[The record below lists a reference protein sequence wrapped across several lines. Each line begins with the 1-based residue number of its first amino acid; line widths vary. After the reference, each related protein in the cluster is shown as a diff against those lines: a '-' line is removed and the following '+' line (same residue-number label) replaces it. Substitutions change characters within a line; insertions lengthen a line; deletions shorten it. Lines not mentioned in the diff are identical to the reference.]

1 MLRRHPVVGKFKG
14 EVMSAE
20 TKSALESAI
29 AAHIADANE
38 GDIIGAWVVVVETTS
53 LAEMDDDRSS
63 WFTVTRDMQSTFT
76 PDGLLWSALNAG

>member
-1 MLRRHPVVGKFKG
+1 
-14 EVMSAE
+14 MSAD
-20 TKSALESAI
+20 TKASMERAI
-29 AAHIADANE
+29 EAHIADANE

-76 PDGLLWSALNAG
+76 SNGLLWSALNTRQAKRND